1 MFAIRTRKFLAEC
14 SIKSGSRKETTLTLI
29 HTMNAAGP
37 VLIAAG
43 VAVQAAFWRASAN
56 DMRLDG
62 LFTKKE
68 EKNPAT
74 IRVRVSGVG
83 ASATAVPAK
92 H

>member
-1 MFAIRTRKFLAEC
+1 
-14 SIKSGSRKETTLTLI
+14 
-29 HTMNAAGP
+29 MNAAGP

-62 LFTKKE
+62 LFAKKQD
-68 EKNPAT
+68 KNPAT

-83 ASATAVPAK
+83 APATSVPAK

>member
-1 MFAIRTRKFLAEC
+1 
-14 SIKSGSRKETTLTLI
+14 
-29 HTMNAAGP
+29 
-37 VLIAAG
+37 
-43 VAVQAAFWRASAN
+43 VQAAFWRASAN

-83 ASATAVPAK
+83 ASVTAVPAK

>member
-1 MFAIRTRKFLAEC
+1 
-14 SIKSGSRKETTLTLI
+14 
-29 HTMNAAGP
+29 
-37 VLIAAG
+37 
-43 VAVQAAFWRASAN
+43 
-56 DMRLDG
+56 MRLDG

>member
-1 MFAIRTRKFLAEC
+1 
-14 SIKSGSRKETTLTLI
+14 
-29 HTMNAAGP
+29 MNAAGP

-43 VAVQAAFWRASAN
+43 VAAQAAFWRASAN

-83 ASATAVPAK
+83 ASATAIPAK